1 MNPARIAVIPSKRF
15 DDAIINASAASY
27 LLHSVQ
33 HDGAPQNC
41 RRVHRD
47 STDRGAGAESAAI
60 PLSVGGLPVHWS
72 LQSIEVCALST
83 VARRRKTRVY
93 VSGKRACSPW
103 HYMPVRAATANVGDC
118 ACSARHR
125 NFLCIGARRTYP
137 KLTTLHLRFC
147 SLMGRAYM
155 CTSDLF
161 NNQTYFST
169 IVNHI
174 KSKTQSRLDI
184 LTTRCCQH
192 VGPYDL
198 L

>member
-1 MNPARIAVIPSKRF
+1 VNPARIAVIPSKRF
-15 DDAIINASAASY
+15 DDVIINAPAASY

-33 HDGAPQNC
+33 HDVGAPQNC

-93 VSGKRACSPW
+93 VSGKWACSPW

-125 NFLCIGARRTYP
+125 NFLCIGARRSSLP
-137 KLTTLHLRFC
+137 EANHFALTL
-147 SLMGRAYM
+147 
-155 CTSDLF
+155 LF
-161 NNQTYFST
+161 IAGQG
-169 IVNHI
+169 V
-174 KSKTQSRLDI
+174 
-184 LTTRCCQH
+184 H
-192 VGPYDL
+192 VYVIPI
-198 L
+198 

>member
-1 MNPARIAVIPSKRF
+1 MWAGNGPAALG
-15 DDAIINASAASY
+15 IICRCELRLRMSATA
-27 LLHSVQ
+27 HAR
-33 HDGAPQNC
+33 HDTEI
-41 RRVHRD
+41 
-47 STDRGAGAESAAI
+47 S
-60 PLSVGGLPVHWS
+60 
-72 LQSIEVCALST
+72 CALARAE
-83 VARRRKTRVY
+83 VA
-93 VSGKRACSPW
+93 
-103 HYMPVRAATANVGDC
+103 
-118 ACSARHR
+118 
-125 NFLCIGARRTYP
+125 YP

-174 KSKTQSRLDI
+174 KSKTRSRLDF

-198 L
+198 LWLKSPSVTDPWGQSPPPTPRKRAIKYFERKWKWIQQQKTLSNYVHVIPVIFMSAISTVLRTFLAYPLNRDWYQ